1 MHILLCIGGCIVMKK
16 LFKGNIVFSKELGKY
31 EIYEN
36 GVVLVEDGKVS
47 EVYSSIDD
55 IPEEIASKM
64 ESSEIELNDFENKI
78 IVPGFC
84 DLHLHAPQFAN
95 RGLGMD
101 KELLDWL
108 ETYTFPEEAKY
119 KDMEY
124 AKKAYKNFVKAM
136 WKYGTLN
143 SIVFGTIDREST
155 EMLMDLMDQ
164 AGLNGFVGK
173 VNMDRNAPD
182 FYIEDT
188 EESLK
193 DTEQFIVNTKDKYE
207 RVKPII
213 TPRFIPTSTAR
224 QMEGLAELAEKYD
237 LKIQSH
243 LSENRGEIEW
253 VKELHPEA
261 DSYADVYRRFNLF
274 KKDKN
279 TVMAH
284 CVWNTD
290 DEIKLMEEYQ
300 VFVAHSPY
308 SNTNL
313 SSGIAPIRKYL
324 DNNVPVGLATDVS
337 GGHNISIPSAMS
349 IAAQMSKM
357 RWVHVDSQ
365 YKPLNTT
372 ELFYLATKSA
382 GEFFGNT
389 GSFEKGYYFDAL
401 VIDDSSLDDVNER
414 SIEERIERFVYLGD
428 DRNIYRRYSAG
439 KLLEEPK
446 F

>member
-1 MHILLCIGGCIVMKK
+1 MKK
-16 LFKGNIVFSKELGKY
+16 LFKGNIVFTKEFGKY
-31 EIYEN
+31 EIAE
-36 GVVLVEDGKVS
+36 GGAILVEDGKVV
-47 EVYSSIDD
+47 EVYNNIDD
-55 IPEEIASKM
+55 IPEEIKSKM
-64 ESSEIELNDFENKI
+64 DSSEIEVNDFEDKI

-124 AKKAYKNFVKAM
+124 AEKAYKKFVKTM
-136 WKYGTLN
+136 WRYGTLN
-143 SIVFGTIDREST
+143 SIVFGTIDRAST
-155 EMLMDLMDQ
+155 ELIMELMDK

-182 FYIEDT
+182 YYIEDT

-193 DTEQFIVNTKDKYE
+193 DTEQFILNTKDKYE

-213 TPRFIPTSTAR
+213 TPRFIPTSTTR
-224 QMEGLAELAEKYD
+224 QMEGLGELAEKYD

-243 LSENRGEIEW
+243 LSENRGEVEW
-253 VKELHPEA
+253 VKELHPECS
-261 DSYADVYRRFNLF
+261 SYTDVYRKFNLL

-290 DEIKLMEEYQ
+290 DEIEMMKEYQ

-313 SSGIAPIRKYL
+313 SSGIAPVRKYL
-324 DNNVPVGLATDVS
+324 ENGVPVGLASDVS
-337 GGHNISIPSAMS
+337 GGHNISIPSVMS

-357 RWVHVDSQ
+357 RWVHVDEN

-372 ELFYLATKSA
+372 ELFYLATKGA
-382 GEFFGNT
+382 GEFFENT
-389 GSFEKGYYFDAL
+389 GTFEKGYYFDAL
-401 VIDDSSLDDVNER
+401 VIDDSNLDDVNER

-428 DRNIYRRYSAG
+428 DRNIYRRYSSG
-439 KLLEEPK
+439 ELLEEPN